1 MERPVIRSVDRFK
14 VEGFN
19 EEQLLFLYPKSPA
32 ESYSEKWKNQVL
44 YHLDLARKGGS
55 NTGDLT
61 ERLMEELNC
70 ETVFTL
76 PVLGGISESVV
87 VTWIIMAVLVIASI
101 ILTRNLR
108 VENPG
113 KVQIALETAIGW
125 AQDFFEGI
133 IGKENRKYTPYL
145 ITVIL
150 YLAAA
155 NTIAPLCGF
164 KPPTKDLNVTAG
176 LAIMSMFVIE
186 FSGIRKNGLKH
197 WVKHFAQP
205 VPIVAPIMVLE
216 IVIRPLSLCMRLFG
230 NMLAGFVVLELLK
243 CFVPL
248 IIPIPVS
255 FYFDIFDG
263 LLQAYVFVFLTAI
276 FMTEEME

>member
-1 MERPVIRSVDRFK
+1 MPEDSLSESRSIS
-14 VEGFN
+14 
-19 EEQLLFLYPKSPA
+19 L
-32 ESYSEKWKNQVL
+32 
-44 YHLDLARKGGS
+44 RKGGS
-55 NTGDLT
+55 NTGNLT
-61 ERLMEELNC
+61 EKLMEELNC

-87 VTWIIMAVLVIASI
+87 VTWIIMAVLVVLSVL
-101 ILTRNLR
+101 LTRNLR

-113 KVQIALETAIGW
+113 KVQIALEAAINW

-145 ITVIL
+145 ITVLL
-150 YLAAA
+150 YLAVA
-155 NTIAPLCGF
+155 NTIALFGF

-186 FSGIRKNGLKH
+186 FSGIRKNGLVH
-197 WVKHFAQP
+197 WMKHFAHP

-243 CFVPL
+243 IFVPL